1 MTSLC
6 PARDDPAPD
15 DLEPGRSRRDDTDEA
30 FEVLVQEAAEEALEA
45 AVEEAAEIVE
55 ALAPARPKPI
65 ARRIWRV
72 ALIVVLV
79 AMLVVEGFV
88 LGPYLARAGSALTSP
103 DLRWLAV
110 AVLAELVSMG
120 AFARVQRRMLLTGGP
135 RVSVRQM
142 VALTYAANAVSVTLP
157 GGAALSSAYVFRRL
171 RSWGATVPAAG
182 FTVIASGVLSTASFA
197 LLAITCAVL
206 AGSGG
211 VSSAIVI
218 VMILAVAAAVV
229 LTRRHH
235 GSDIMLTMA
244 SRGLRRANLLMH
256 RPAESGLAALQRFIV
271 ELTAIKP
278 RSRDWLAGL
287 GFAGLNWV
295 ADLVCLLASCRAV
308 GAGNSTI
315 VLVMVAYIAG
325 MSASSISLL
334 PGGLGVVD
342 AAMIFALTSG
352 GVSTV
357 SATAAVILYRL
368 VSYALIVAL
377 GWIVWFSIWFFD
389 RRVA

>member
-1 MTSLC
+1 VTTY
-6 PARDDPAPD
+6 DPAAEFTGEAELA
-15 DLEPGRSRRDDTDEA
+15 DLA
-30 FEVLVQEAAEEALEA
+30 KLEA
-45 AVEEAAEIVE
+45 IGDLPELTLDSDVIAEAEEIVE
-55 ALAPARPKPI
+55 ALAPRRPKPV
-65 ARRIWRV
+65 AKRLWRL
-72 ALIVVLV
+72 ALLAVLV
-79 AMLVVEGFV
+79 VMLVVEGFV
-88 LGPYLARAGSALTSP
+88 LGPYLTRAGSTLANP
-103 DLRWLAV
+103 DLGWLAI

-120 AFARVQRRMLLTGGP
+120 AFARVQRRMLLTGGS

-157 GGAALSSAYVFRRL
+157 GGPALSSAYVFRRL

-182 FTVIASGVLSTASFA
+182 FTVVASGVLSTASFA

-211 VSSAIVI
+211 LSSAVVI
-218 VMILAVAAAVV
+218 IAILALAAGIIV
-229 LTRRHH
+229 TRRHH
-235 GSDIMLTMA
+235 GADVMLSLA
-244 SRGLRRANLLMH
+244 SRGLRRANRVMH
-256 RPAESGLAALQRFIV
+256 RPADAGMPGLQRFIQ
-271 ELTAIKP
+271 EFTAIKP
-278 RSRDWLAGL
+278 RSRDWLTGL

-295 ADLVCLLASCRAV
+295 ADLICLLASCRAV
-308 GAGNSTI
+308 GAAHSTI

-377 GWIVWFSIWFFD
+377 GWIVWASIWFVE
-389 RRVA
+389 RRAE